1 MKKARVLIRSLRE
14 YKKAALWTPVLV
26 AIQVVFETLI
36 TLTMADVIDVMNTGD
51 TAQILHFGLILTVLA
66 AGSLLFGYLAGILA
80 ADATAGYA
88 QNLRSD
94 LYDHIQDFSFADV
107 DRFSSSSLIT
117 RMTTD
122 VTNVQNAFGMV
133 IRIAVRTPLMILS
146 GVVMSFRI
154 SPDLA
159 WVFLAIV
166 PFLGL
171 GLYLIVSRS
180 MPLFNKI
187 FKDYDAL
194 NESVQENV
202 SGIRVVKSFVRED
215 YEQNKFNAA
224 AQRLAAQFI
233 KAERIMAYN
242 NPLMNAAIYIATILI
257 CWLGAELIISTG
269 GVSLSTGGLTSLIS
283 YGMDILMGLMMLS
296 MIFVM
301 IVLSQES
308 INRIYDVLSYQPTL
322 TSPENGVKEVKDGS
336 VEFTD
341 VSFSYSAQ
349 AQRMALSDID
359 LKIPAG
365 STLGI
370 MGPTGSAKSTLV
382 MLIPRLY
389 DVSSGSVK
397 VGGVD
402 VRDYDLE
409 TLRDNVAMVLQKNQL
424 FAGTIYENMRWG
436 DPNATDEEV
445 QAACRAA
452 QADEFIQQM
461 PDKYDTMITQ
471 GGTNVSG
478 GQKQRLCIARALL
491 KKPKVLILDD
501 STSAV
506 DTKTDALIQQAFRSE
521 LPQTTKII
529 ISQRVSSVDQADQI
543 IIMEGGTIVE
553 RGTPD
558 ELKKKKGI
566 YWETYQQQTMGAAED
581 APQAGA
587 ELKEVAA

>member
-1 MKKARVLIRSLRE
+1 LIRSLRE

-553 RGTPD
+553 RGTPE

>member
-107 DRFSSSSLIT
+107 DKFSSSSLIT

-553 RGTPD
+553 RGTPE

-566 YWETYQQQTMGAAED
+566 YCETYQQQTMGAASD
-581 APQAGA
+581 ASPAGA